1 MTERDTLINRADL
14 AAALGLLSRLPVP
27 VDATVAQ
34 ARGAAAAWAYP
45 LAGLLIGA
53 ITALAGVV
61 ALWLGLP
68 PALAAG
74 LMLAVGV
81 VVTGGLHEDGLA
93 DAADGLWGGHD
104 RARRLEIMR
113 DSRIGTYGVL
123 ALGLSLIL
131 RWAALTALIGAGW
144 LWVPALVAAVLSRT
158 AMVAVMAG
166 LRHARGDGLA
176 HAVGRPGMR
185 TAQIAGGIGALVAL
199 TLTGWWVVPLAL
211 IVTAVAFGT
220 ASIAKA
226 KIGGQTGDI
235 LGATQQLTEIAAL
248 LTLVAL
254 AA

>member
-1 MTERDTLINRADL
+1 MTERDTLIKGADL

-27 VDATVAQ
+27 VEATAAQ

-53 ITALAGVV
+53 ITALAGAA

-68 PALAAG
+68 SALAAG
-74 LMLAVGV
+74 LMLAIGV
-81 VVTGGLHEDGLA
+81 IVTGGLHEDGLA

-104 RARRLEIMR
+104 RIRRLEIMR

-131 RWAALTALIGAGW
+131 RWAALSALIGAGW
-144 LWVPALVAAVLSRT
+144 LWVPVLVAATLSRAT
-158 AMVAVMAG
+158 MVAVMAG
-166 LRHARGDGLA
+166 LRHARDDGLS

-185 TAQIAGGIGALVAL
+185 TVQIAGAIGVLVGL
-199 TLTGWWVVPLAL
+199 MLTGWWVVPLVL
-211 IVTAVAFGT
+211 IVTAVALG
-220 ASIAKA
+220 AALIAKA
-226 KIGGQTGDI
+226 RIGGQSGDI

>member
-1 MTERDTLINRADL
+1 MTERDTLIKAADL
-14 AAALGLLSRLPVP
+14 AAALGLLTRLPVP
-27 VDATVAQ
+27 VDATAAQ

-61 ALWLGLP
+61 ALWLGLT

-93 DAADGLWGGHD
+93 DTADGLWGGHD

-211 IVTAVAFGT
+211 IVAAVAFGT
-220 ASIAKA
+220 ALIAKA

-235 LGATQQLTEIAAL
+235 LGATQQLTEIATLLAL
-248 LTLVAL
+248 VVL